1 VSNELFPRTKLFEK
15 ESKIEVPGPK
25 YGKGGTFEETRL
37 DVRGGTRQAPDIDFD
52 PARSIAP
59 PLHNSEHVE

>member
-25 YGKGGTFEETRL
+25 YGKGGTFEETRF
-37 DVRGGTRQAPDIDFD
+37 VERGGSRQAPDIDFD
-52 PARSIAP
+52 PARSIAS